1 MFVSS
6 VKPVHEIISIPPT
19 WIPTEILWENYSE
32 AWNYDIFDRYF
43 LNSAIFTIT
52 ATMGAL
58 LFASMAGYGFTKF
71 RWRGRE
77 ASFVF
82 VLSTMML
89 PIEVTMI
96 PLFLV
101 VKSLGW
107 VNSYQGLIVPM
118 MITPFA
124 VFYMRQFIYSIPSD
138 YIDSARIDGASELQ
152 IYRHVILPLA
162 LPAIAGLGMM
172 QALSNWDQLLWPL
185 IINSADKLQ
194 VLTVGVAKMQSNLL
208 SPIDL
213 RIAIS
218 VIMCLPMLFL
228 LMVGQRKL
236 MEMSSLSG
244 LKG

>member
-1 MFVSS
+1 MFASS

-19 WIPTEILWENYSE
+19 WIPSEFLWENYSK
-32 AWNYDIFDRYF
+32 AWNYDTFDRYT
-43 LNSAIFTIT
+43 LNSAIFTIS

-101 VKSLGW
+101 VKWLGW
-107 VNSYQGLIVPM
+107 VDSYQGLIIPM

-138 YIDSARIDGASELQ
+138 YIDSARVDGASELQ

-172 QALSNWDQLLWPL
+172 QALANWDQLLWPL
-185 IINSADKLQ
+185 IINSSDHLQ
-194 VLTVGVAKMQSNLL
+194 VLTVGVAKMQGHLL

-228 LMVGQRKL
+228 LMIGQRRL
-236 MEMSSLSG
+236 MEISSLSG